1 MRTILFLFIATII
14 NSNQTKSQGWE
25 CQDCPKRDLAFF
37 DLNVWQREPP
47 PPGSGLDQADWLE
60 MFMVADGILDG
71 LFNDDASKDC
81 INFYDG
87 QMLLLNEWGKDNYTH
102 GSTNLSLPP
111 PAGMSEDLE
120 YFVSGQIDK
129 RKSDG
134 VYFIQAFVKASG
146 TMDIVVEATAPYDFS
161 ISGAQN
167 GKNIAQQLM
176 PLMQHIRNFEKKKR
190 NDDAEVVI
198 DPNGKGADVELKP
211 EKEKLKGGEST
222 KVEVKLIDCDGV
234 PIKDMSVTLFGEGGS
249 FDPEKVTSDKDG
261 KAESEFTSN
270 CDPGKYKMWLEFQ
283 ARFPYSFK
291 KYGFGDK
298 ELVEIEIEA
307 ADKFE
312 IIYNHKMTHS
322 YMGGFLLESN
332 GTGTIPC
339 TINWEADPP
348 TVKGDGTVN
357 ATWTGNADECKFQGN
372 STYKVNY
379 KGKVVYSKDGAATLE
394 LKKVN
399 DSDQGGQFNII
410 CPGHSQNIPANLPF
424 PALEED
430 RVLKFNFKDGETTN
444 LDVPGEG
451 VTHYSYTLKM
461 KCK

>member
-1 MRTILFLFIATII
+1 MKTLLILVALIVY
-14 NSNQTKSQGWE
+14 SNILLPQGWE

-37 DLNVWQREPP
+37 DLNIWQREPP
-47 PPGSGLDQADWLE
+47 PPGSGLDQADWLQ

-71 LFNDDASKDC
+71 LINQDPSRDC
-81 INFYDG
+81 VNFFDG
-87 QMLLLNEWGKDNYTH
+87 QMVLLNEWGEDNYTH
-102 GSTNLSLPP
+102 GSTTLSLPP

-134 VYFIQAFVKASG
+134 VYFIQAFVEASG

-161 ISGAQN
+161 ISGGQN

-190 NDDAEVVI
+190 DEDAEVVV
-198 DPNGKGADVELKP
+198 DPNGKGAELELKP

-222 KVEVKLIDCDGV
+222 KVDVKLIDCDGV
-234 PIKDMSVTLFGEGGS
+234 PIKDMKVNLFGEGGS
-249 FDPEKVTSDKDG
+249 FEPEKVKTDKEG
-261 KAESEFTSN
+261 KAESEYTAH
-270 CDPGKYKMWLEFQ
+270 CDPGKYKMWSEFW
-283 ARFPYSFK
+283 ARFPYSLK
-291 KYGFGDK
+291 KYGFGEK

-307 ADKFE
+307 ADKFNIE
-312 IIYNHKMTHS
+312 YNHTMTHE
-322 YMGGFLLESN
+322 YGGQFLLESV

-339 TINWEADPP
+339 TINWNAEPP
-348 TVKGDGTVN
+348 TVKGEGTVN
-357 ATWTGNADECKFQGN
+357 ATWTGNADECEFKGN
-372 STYKVNY
+372 STYNVNY
-379 KGKVVYSKDGAATLE
+379 KGKVVYSENGSATIQI
-394 LKKVN
+394 KKTS

-410 CPGHSQNIPANLPF
+410 CPGYSQNVPANLPF
-424 PALEED
+424 PVLEED
-430 RVLKFNFKDGETTN
+430 RVLKFNYKDGETTN
-444 LDVPGEG
+444 LNVPGSG